1 MCITKIMTTSRP
13 SLEEAQEA
21 VGGFV
26 EMIPVQHGQLLVN
39 EEGLIMS
46 LPPNPTASQIAGR
59 PIVGNAML
67 LKGAAQW
74 R

>member
-1 MCITKIMTTSRP
+1 MAITKIITASRP

-21 VGGFV
+21 VGGFI
-26 EMIPVQHGQLLVN
+26 EMIPVEHGQLLVN

-46 LPPNPTASQIAGR
+46 LPLNPTASQIAGR
-59 PIVGNAML
+59 PIVGNALL

-74 R
+74 S